1 MTLHHR
7 LCVNPHANI
16 SHQTPEND
24 FWGSACRACSSVS
37 ILHNQTVSLAAGN
50 TTGYRGKHAAGRV
63 ERRFTCRDQVYDGQ
77 WEAEDQKHLRK
88 STGTHLRYV
97 QNRRGFRFSVVEEHQ
112 QNMLE
117 TKGSLLIEELI
128 SIILYII
135 HSFICALNFVAL
147 IQYEKLSAG
156 RLTAGLTVSAARK
169 DDYICK
175 FLWKCIQLKST
186 WLALFVTQMVHNNC
200 TETFQQGNICPGEKT
215 GEYQTRV
222 TLDEGILR
230 SHGNR
235 WGDVV
240 HRYKNMHSYCIY
252 RHGHTQFVTKV
263 WGFRKCL
270 NRLYPN
276 HDQVNPTWTHRQK
289 IDTKRTML

>member
-117 TKGSLLIEELI
+117 TKGSLLIKELI

-200 TETFQQGNICPGEKT
+200 TETFQQGNIWSLPRRKNWRWRHLTFTWKQVRWRSAQVQKYAFILYLQTQTHTICHKSLRIQKVSESAVSKSWSGEPNMNT
-215 GEYQTRV
+215 PSE
-222 TLDEGILR
+222 D
-230 SHGNR
+230 
-235 WGDVV
+235 
-240 HRYKNMHSYCIY
+240 RYKARNA
-252 RHGHTQFVTKV
+252 
-263 WGFRKCL
+263 L
-270 NRLYPN
+270 N
-276 HDQVNPTWTHRQK
+276 
-289 IDTKRTML
+289 